1 MGNKPTDLCE
11 GNQDARLDADGD
23 GDAVGNSDARLDA
36 GGDGDADGGGDQDT
50 NADVEIAALPL
61 IPFRST
67 S

>member
-1 MGNKPTDLCE
+1 MRLDADGGGDAE
-11 GNQDARLDADGD
+11 GNYDARLDADGD
-23 GDAVGNSDARLDA
+23 GDAH
-36 GGDGDADGGGDQDT
+36 ADGDQDT